1 MKKVGLSED
10 EGIKGK
16 HAEIVYSVLYIISLS
31 SVDAKRIFGAVRKI
45 TTKWIKRSFASLH
58 HKSIK
63 PKNIILLSIILF
75 FPLNLV
81 FGLLF

>member
-45 TTKWIKRSFASLH
+45 TTKWIK
-58 HKSIK
+58 
-63 PKNIILLSIILF
+63 
-75 FPLNLV
+75 
-81 FGLLF
+81 